1 MIAST
6 STETE
11 SLVFII
17 ITDLYNSPKLSIF
30 LEEDFWTPSQPPPL
44 LSILYMDLKC

>member
-17 ITDLYNSPKLSIF
+17 ITDLYNSPKLSIS
-30 LEEDFWTPSQPPPL
+30 LEEDFWTPPP
-44 LSILYMDLKC
+44 SYQFCTWV